1 MIRSFLSSDYRQNN
15 LDIALLIL
23 RVGIGSLMLV
33 HGLPKLTSL
42 MAGGPLQF
50 PGVFGMS
57 PGLSLALTVFAEV
70 VASVFIIV
78 GLGTRLATIPLIIT
92 MLVAVFFIHSQ
103 DPFAKQELGLLYLLP
118 YVLLLITGGGRLS
131 LDGLLWNR
139 KPALRA
145 VKLEKRM
152 FAN

>member
-1 MIRSFLSSDYRQNN
+1 MIRSFLSSDYRQQN

-33 HGLPKLTSL
+33 HGLPKLMSL
-42 MAGGPLQF
+42 MGGGPVQF

-57 PGLSLALTVFAEV
+57 PALSLALTVFAEV
-70 VASVFIIV
+70 VASVFIIF
-78 GLGTRLATIPLIIT
+78 GLGTRLATITLIIT
-92 MLVAVFFIHSQ
+92 MLVAVFFIHAQ

-118 YVLLLITGGGRLS
+118 YLVLLITGAGRFS